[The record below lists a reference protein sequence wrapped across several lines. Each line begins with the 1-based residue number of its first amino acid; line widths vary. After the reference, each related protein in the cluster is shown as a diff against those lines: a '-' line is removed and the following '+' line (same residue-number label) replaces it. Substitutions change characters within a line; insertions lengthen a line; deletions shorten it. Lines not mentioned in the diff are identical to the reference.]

1 MQKITLYTLSLLF
14 TTGAGLSLILIPMD
28 EIYSAMW
35 LSIFLIILACITRV
49 VSKDVK
55 NKGWDLMVLIGI
67 IIPMFF
73 VRLFPPMTIF
83 FVSFDQT
90 FIKVVAGVIIF
101 ISIILLI
108 NSQRNYIEQDR
119 MKEIKNNLK
128 LFVSALILTVLVFFG
143 LNLYGNSLDLNKE
156 LNGNERIYLYSYGK
170 YTPQVI
176 ETAFKD
182 MEDGTDQVSQKMAI
196 QYLSKMPN
204 MSNEDN
210 KKLEEI
216 IFSKVIYGVAFE
228 SQLDLMIKLNPSRAV
243 KVLGEVNKDSTYNS
257 KLVAIDYLERISKR
271 NPELKNEICIVG
283 KDIYEN
289 AKKQV
294 SDNKWDLESLEL
306 PSNAGRFKE
315 ICEIK

>member
-1 MQKITLYTLSLLF
+1 MQQITLYTISLFFTIGSGLSLL
-14 TTGAGLSLILIPMD
+14 LIPMD

-35 LSIFLIILACITRV
+35 LSIFLIMISCITRV

-55 NKGWDLMVLIGI
+55 NKGWDLVVLFAV

-83 FVSFDQT
+83 FISFDQT
-90 FIKVVAGVIIF
+90 FVKVVAGIIIF

-108 NSQRNYIEQDR
+108 NSQRNYVVQDKV
-119 MKEIKNNLK
+119 KEWKNNLK
-128 LFVSALILTVLVFFG
+128 LFVSTLILTILVFFG
-143 LNLYGNSLDLNKE
+143 LHLYGSTLDLNKE

-182 MEDGTDQVSQKMAI
+182 MEDGSDQVSQKMAI

-204 MSNEDN
+204 MSSED
-210 KKLEEI
+210 KKRLEEV
-216 IFSKVIYGVAFE
+216 IFSKVIYGVGFE
-228 SQLDLMIKLNPSRAV
+228 SQIDLMVKINTSRAI
-243 KVLGEVNKDSTYNS
+243 KVLEEVNKDSSYNS
-257 KLVAIDYLERISKR
+257 KLFAIDYLERIYKR

-294 SDNKWDLESLEL
+294 SNNKWDLESLEL
-306 PSNAGRFKE
+306 PSNAGRFKGVCG
-315 ICEIK
+315 II